1 MYMDVP
7 GSEWFKLQYT
17 GYGYGMGSFPETL
30 LKCYTANVLGG
41 YSTRISILGTLSVLG
56 SLRLLETTQNVT
68 KVLTL
73 HPQTCHHSLNLPAC
87 MSKVYSG
94 NLIIEHSKIQV
105 THSNPTFRGP
115 HCILVCSN

>member
-73 HPQTCHHSLNLPAC
+73 HPQ
-87 MSKVYSG
+87 SKVYSG